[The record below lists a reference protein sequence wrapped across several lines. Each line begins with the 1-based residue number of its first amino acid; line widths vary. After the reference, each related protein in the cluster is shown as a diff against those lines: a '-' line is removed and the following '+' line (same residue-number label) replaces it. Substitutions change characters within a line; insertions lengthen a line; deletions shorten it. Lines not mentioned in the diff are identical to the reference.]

1 MDFSGLL
8 SNSSVTN
15 THYIVQY
22 VQQVQQEKIQIINQ
36 AINMNG
42 VTGADLES
50 KRWKVM
56 SNRDHSLLKRLLTK
70 QIIEN
75 ERDASIDT

>member
-1 MDFSGLL
+1 VDFSGLL
-8 SNSSVTN
+8 SNSAINN

-36 AINMNG
+36 AINMKG
-42 VTGADLES
+42 VTEADLES

-56 SNRDHSLLKRLLTK
+56 SNRITVYFRGFYTK

-75 ERDASIDT
+75 ERDASIVR

>member
-1 MDFSGLL
+1 VDFSGLL

-36 AINMNG
+36 AINING

-56 SNRDHSLLKRLLTK
+56 SNRDHCLLKRLLTK
-70 QIIEN
+70 QIIEH
-75 ERDASIDT
+75 ERDASIDK

>member
-1 MDFSGLL
+1 VDFFGLL

-56 SNRDHSLLKRLLTK
+56 SNRDHCLLERLFTK
-70 QIIEN
+70 HIIEN
-75 ERDASIDT
+75 ERDASIDK

>member
-1 MDFSGLL
+1 VDFSGLL